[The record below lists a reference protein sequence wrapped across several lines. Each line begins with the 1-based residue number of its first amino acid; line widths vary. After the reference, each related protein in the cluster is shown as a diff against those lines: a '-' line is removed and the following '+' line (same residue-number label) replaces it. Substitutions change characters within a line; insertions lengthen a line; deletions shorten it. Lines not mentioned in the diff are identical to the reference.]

1 MKSKVP
7 APAGQPVVLE
17 DFAEPPAWKAASLTR
32 DQLLGEIAMR
42 LLAVLMFSM
51 FVSSAIYQFHK
62 DPSRITLLLL
72 ALSELLTLGLAVC
85 TRVPRERDWNP
96 VTVVIST
103 CASFYFLAF
112 RIEPGIHLISETVAA
127 GLQIVGML
135 IQVSAKLSLR
145 RSFGILPANRGVVVS
160 GPYRFSRHPIYFG
173 YFVNQVGFLLS
184 NFGVQNFV
192 VLLLLWGLQIF
203 RVVQEER
210 VLVKDAKYRKY
221 AARVRY
227 RFIPGVF

>member
-1 MKSKVP
+1 MKPKI
-7 APAGQPVVLE
+7 PVLTGHAAISG
-17 DFAEPPAWKAASLTR
+17 DFNQPPARKPVSLTR
-32 DQLLGEIAMR
+32 EQLLGEIAMR

-51 FVSSAIYQFHK
+51 FASSAIYQFHK
-62 DPSRITLLLL
+62 DPSRISLLLL

-112 RIEPGIHLISETVAA
+112 RIEPGIHLIPEAVAA
-127 GLQIVGML
+127 GLQIAGAV
-135 IQVSAKLSLR
+135 IQVGAKLSLR
-145 RSFGILPANRGVVVS
+145 RSYGILPANRGVVVS
-160 GPYRFSRHPIYFG
+160 GPYRFARHPIYLG

-184 NFGVQNFV
+184 NFGVQNLV
-192 VLLLLWGLQIF
+192 VLVSLWALQIF
-203 RVVQEER
+203 RVTREER
-210 VLVKDAKYRKY
+210 VLVKDEKYREY